1 MRPVAPAPQIL
12 MKSALSQQA
21 TPPPAREFADGLGV
35 RSVIAER
42 GAELLELL
50 ALNPDFLRVPTFE
63 TALRER
69 VGRLANFRHA
79 YYARVRRV
87 DRLDGGK
94 ALGIVSEHAMGARLS
109 HILRVAERHSIDLDV
124 NAALCLIRQIVPAIA
139 MLHHNAR
146 DVAHGALAP
155 ERLLVTAQ
163 ARIVVTDYVL
173 GSAIEQL
180 RLSRERLWRELQVAL
195 PPGAGHPRLD
205 HRADVMQIGL
215 VSLALVLG
223 RSLRQEELR
232 SLSELLASAT
242 ETTVLG
248 EREPI
253 SPPLRRWLARTL
265 QLDQRSSFESAEDAQ
280 RGLDEVLSEEGGYV
294 AAPIALEA
302 FLTSYRQ
309 HAAVEPEGGHE
320 PQVPDVP
327 PPLAPAAIQVSAPA
341 PASPIAPPAA
351 VIPAFDSPVLIEPI
365 AAAPVRR
372 EPAFAAPAEATSPV
386 HAEDQPEPP
395 PYAPPPPVRAEGR
408 RLERIALGVCI
419 LIVIAQSVY
428 IWMSS
433 RSTAGGVPAGAGVL
447 SVESRPSGATV
458 IVDGRER
465 GPAPLELELPP
476 GPHVLEL
483 RAGAQS
489 RVLPL
494 SVRAGVVHAQYV
506 EMPAANAAGALE
518 VKATPGA
525 RVLVD
530 GQLRG
535 TAPLTMND
543 LPPGEH
549 DVAVETPEGVS
560 RQTVAIAAGAT
571 AVVDF
576 LNGSAPAMA
585 PTAGWVS
592 VRAPYEMQVFVEGRL
607 VGSSASSRIELP
619 PGVHTLDLV
628 NDTLAFRTSKTVEVT
643 IGRVARVDVD
653 LPLGSISI
661 NATPWAEVWID
672 GERVGETP
680 IGNLPIRIGP
690 HEIVFKHPE
699 LGEQHQAVS
708 VTLAAPARLSVNM
721 TK

>member
-1 MRPVAPAPQIL
+1 
-12 MKSALSQQA
+12 MKSALSQA

-35 RSVIAER
+35 RSIIAER

-50 ALNPDFLRVPTFE
+50 ALTPDFLRVPTFE

-69 VGRLANFRHA
+69 VSRLANFRHA

-94 ALGIVSEHAMGARLS
+94 ALAIVSEHASGARLS

-155 ERLLVTAQ
+155 ERLLVTPQ

-180 RLSRERLWRELQVAL
+180 RLSRERLWRELQVAV

-253 SPPLRRWLARTL
+253 SPPLRRWLARAL

-280 RGLDEVLSEEGGYV
+280 RGLDEVVSDEGGYV

-309 HAAVEPEGGHE
+309 HASMEPDAADEE
-320 PQVPDVP
+320 PRVPTTA

-341 PASPIAPPAA
+341 PAPVLPAA
-351 VIPAFDSPVLIEPI
+351 VAPPLDPPVIIEPI

-372 EPAFAAPAEATSPV
+372 EPAFAATPEASPF
-386 HAEDQPEPP
+386 AQAKDEPEPP
-395 PYAPPPPVRAEGR
+395 PYAPPPPARGQGR
-408 RLERIALGVCI
+408 RLERIALGVCV
-419 LIVIAQSVY
+419 LIVIAQSAY

-433 RSTAGGVPAGAGVL
+433 RRTAGAVPADAGVL
-447 SVESRPSGATV
+447 SVDSRPAGATV

-465 GPAPLELELPP
+465 GLAPLELELPP
-476 GPHVLEL
+476 GAHVLEL

-506 EMPAANAAGALE
+506 EMPAANAAGTLE
-518 VKATPGA
+518 VKAAPGA

-560 RQTVAIAAGAT
+560 RQTVAIAAGVT
-571 AVVDF
+571 AVADF
-576 LNGSAPAMA
+576 LNGTAPAAA

-607 VGSSASSRIELP
+607 VGSSASSKIELA
-619 PGVHTLDLV
+619 PGLHTLDLV
-628 NDTLAFRTSKTVEVT
+628 NDTLAFRTSKTVEVA

-690 HEIVFKHPE
+690 HEVVFKHPE

>member
-1 MRPVAPAPQIL
+1 
-12 MKSALSQQA
+12 MKSALSPA

-35 RSVIAER
+35 RSIIAER

-50 ALNPDFLRVPTFE
+50 ALTPDFLRVPTFE
-63 TALRER
+63 SALRER
-69 VGRLANFRHA
+69 VSRLANFRHA

-109 HILRVAERHSIDLDV
+109 HVLRVAERHSIDLDV

-155 ERLLVTAQ
+155 ERLLVTTQ

-180 RLSRERLWRELQVAL
+180 RLSRERLWRELQVAV
-195 PPGAGHPRLD
+195 PAGAGHPRLD

-253 SPPLRRWLARTL
+253 SPPLRRWLARAL
-265 QLDQRSSFESAEDAQ
+265 QLDQRASFESAEDAQ
-280 RGLDEVLSEEGGYV
+280 RGLDEVLSDEGGYV

-309 HAAVEPEGGHE
+309 HAALEPDAAGDE
-320 PQVPDVP
+320 PPVPNTP
-327 PPLAPAAIQVSAPA
+327 PALAPAPIQVSAPA
-341 PASPIAPPAA
+341 AVTPVAAPAA
-351 VIPAFDSPVLIEPI
+351 VTPAFDPPVVIEPI

-372 EPAFAAPAEATSPV
+372 EPAFAAMPDTTSPV
-386 HAEDQPEPP
+386 HAQDEPEPP
-395 PYAPPPPVRAEGR
+395 PYAPPPTVRAEGR
-408 RLERIALGVCI
+408 RLERIALAVCI
-419 LIVIAQSVY
+419 LIVIAQSAY

-433 RSTAGGVPAGAGVL
+433 RRAAGGVPTDAGVL
-447 SVESRPSGATV
+447 SVDSRPAGATV

-506 EMPAANAAGALE
+506 EMPAANAAGTLE
-518 VKATPGA
+518 VKAAPGA
-525 RVLVD
+525 RILVD

-571 AVVDF
+571 AVADF
-576 LNGSAPAMA
+576 LNGSAPALA

-672 GERVGETP
+672 GERIGETP